1 MYRQT
6 AEVPVFPLR
15 HLIEYPPT
23 GEYFTYAGK
32 INKLGGKCS
41 VSRWIVFTKACG
53 VSSKQVL
60 HYQIIKSKYTNNFF

>member
-6 AEVPVFPLR
+6 TEIPVFPLSY
-15 HLIEYPPT
+15 LIEYPPV

-53 VSSKQVL
+53 VSNKQVL
-60 HYQIIKSKYTNNFF
+60 NYQSTKSKCNNNFF